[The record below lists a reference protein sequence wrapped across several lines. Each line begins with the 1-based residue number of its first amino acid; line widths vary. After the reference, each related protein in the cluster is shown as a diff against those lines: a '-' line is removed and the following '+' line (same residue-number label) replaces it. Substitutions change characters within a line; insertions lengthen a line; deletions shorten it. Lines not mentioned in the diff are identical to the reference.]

1 MKWRV
6 KIQNSKLLSRL
17 NIKKIIEVL
26 LSNRGLETKKEQE
39 DFLKPSMKLLEQDFF
54 EKKEVEKALK
64 RIKDAIKKKE
74 TIIVYSDYDADGITG
89 GAIVW
94 ETLRDG
100 GASVFPYVPD
110 RIADGYGLSKN
121 GIDNI
126 KKSYLG
132 TKLIITVDH
141 GITAEKQVEYARE
154 QGIDVIITDHHT
166 FPPKLP
172 EALAI
177 IHSLDLSGSGVAY
190 IFSGLIRKSLNLR
203 DGKDHLSLAAFGT
216 IADLVPLVG
225 PNRVIAAFGL
235 AELSKT
241 KRIGIRAL
249 LETSFIEKKKLTP
262 YDVSFILAPKIN
274 AAGRLT
280 HALDSLRLLCTKDEK
295 RAGMLAEKL
304 NRVNLD
310 RQQMLASSV
319 DHAKKIIGGK
329 PKDFIFISDESYHE
343 GVIGLIAGK
352 LTEEFYRPSVVI
364 ARKEKYSKASARSI
378 AGFNIIDAIREVS
391 DILVD
396 CGGHPMA
403 AGFTVETKNI
413 ETVKKRLQ
421 KVVEEKIEKKFLEKV
436 LQVDLELDFASISG
450 DFFQR
455 LEKFAPFGI
464 GNPEP
469 VFSTSKV
476 KIISAR
482 VIGRDSQHLK
492 LHLQADKDGE
502 RITFEAVGF
511 GMGSLYDNLSPAK
524 TYGIAYTIFENSWNG
539 ESKLQLRLR
548 DIKHSDA

>member
-94 ETLRDG
+94 ETLRDGDG

-225 PNRVIAAFGL
+225 PNRVIAA
-235 AELSKT
+235 
-241 KRIGIRAL
+241 
-249 LETSFIEKKKLTP
+249 
-262 YDVSFILAPKIN
+262 
-274 AAGRLT
+274 
-280 HALDSLRLLCTKDEK
+280 
-295 RAGMLAEKL
+295 
-304 NRVNLD
+304 
-310 RQQMLASSV
+310 
-319 DHAKKIIGGK
+319 
-329 PKDFIFISDESYHE
+329 
-343 GVIGLIAGK
+343 
-352 LTEEFYRPSVVI
+352 
-364 ARKEKYSKASARSI
+364 
-378 AGFNIIDAIREVS
+378 
-391 DILVD
+391 
-396 CGGHPMA
+396 
-403 AGFTVETKNI
+403 
-413 ETVKKRLQ
+413 
-421 KVVEEKIEKKFLEKV
+421 
-436 LQVDLELDFASISG
+436 
-450 DFFQR
+450 
-455 LEKFAPFGI
+455 
-464 GNPEP
+464 
-469 VFSTSKV
+469 
-476 KIISAR
+476 
-482 VIGRDSQHLK
+482 
-492 LHLQADKDGE
+492 
-502 RITFEAVGF
+502 
-511 GMGSLYDNLSPAK
+511 
-524 TYGIAYTIFENSWNG
+524 
-539 ESKLQLRLR
+539 
-548 DIKHSDA
+548 